1 MDLSLNSDQIG
12 LVDAVSKLVAPFR
25 MPPPNSQ
32 ETLLLNEGLDNQ
44 LQEAGFRDVAR
55 FDGMGPL
62 DAVLLA
68 EVVHVL
74 PYTTEFINSAL
85 LGPALDIA
93 TNGPLALLQAPATTP
108 ARFVV
113 PGAHALIAEGADA
126 WLVPLDETLIERQET
141 PFAYP
146 LGKLRADYKD
156 HGERLPGAA
165 APMRQ
170 WWGIALATEIGAT
183 AKAAVDLTI
192 EYVKDRRQFG
202 KPIGSYQAI
211 QHRLAECM
219 VAVRAVQIL
228 ARRAAS
234 LGTQEAALAAL
245 VHAKEIC
252 PRIIYDTHQF
262 QGAIGLTYEYPLHF
276 YTYRLRV
283 LHGELSSLAD
293 SADLLAA
300 TRWDDGPIDWCD

>member
-1 MDLSLNSDQIG
+1 MDLALNSDQIG
-12 LVDAVSKLVAPFR
+12 LLDAVSKLVGPFR

-32 ETLLLNEGLDNQ
+32 ETLLLHEGLGSQ

-68 EVVHVL
+68 EVVHAL

-85 LGPALDIA
+85 LCPALDI
-93 TNGPLALLQAPATTP
+93 TTSSPLALLQAPAMAP
-108 ARFVV
+108 ARFVM
-113 PGAHALIAEGADA
+113 PGVHALVADGEDA
-126 WLVPLDETLIERQET
+126 WLLPLDETLAERQDT

-146 LGKLRADYKD
+146 LGKLRGAYKD

-165 APMRQ
+165 ALMRQ
-170 WWGIALATEIGAT
+170 WWGVALATEIGTT

-211 QHRLAECM
+211 QHRLSECV

-276 YTYRLRV
+276 FTYRLRV

-300 TRWDDGPIDWCD
+300 TRWDGGAIDWCD